1 MLGEKITDSEPDSL
15 LLLHL
20 SDIHFQE
27 PYCLNLETDQDHP
40 IRTAMLNDLRYMV
53 CRIGKVNAILV
64 SGDIAYKGN
73 QEEYNVAA
81 GWFSEITSI
90 AGCSKSDIY
99 TVPGNHDV
107 NRTIAGNLT
116 VKAARN
122 FILNNSPTGAARDR
136 KLHDTLLNGQ
146 LGPDLVSPMEK
157 YNLFAAS
164 FRCDF
169 SANVPFWIQTL
180 PLAPGWQLKMHGLTT
195 TLFSGPEDDLR
206 GTLYVGALQH
216 AFAPNDGIIH
226 LAMMHHPPEWL
237 YDNDALDDDLWNCCA
252 LHLLGHK
259 HRQRY
264 RTGTNG
270 VRLVAGAVN
279 PSRGEDEWLPG
290 YNLIKLQ
297 VALNNSQYSLKIESY
312 RRVWQADPPRF
323 VAIKTDDDKE
333 VFIHTVAL
341 RQQPMQTIR
350 KQIEQ
355 IDEPIP
361 PTRVSVL
368 VDELVEVSDMSEPQ
382 RDLVY
387 AFWELTPSQ
396 RRKIMQDLH
405 LLDSTDDQLPETQRY
420 RLAFERAR
428 DRARIDELKTEVLKL
443 SAQ

>member
-1 MLGEKITDSEPDSL
+1 MSDKKITEREKDSL

-40 IRTAMLNDLRYMV
+40 VRTAMLNDIRDMV
-53 CRIGKVNAILV
+53 YRIGKVDAILI

-73 QEEYNVAA
+73 EEEYKVAA
-81 GWFSEITSI
+81 GWLSEITSI
-90 AGCSKSDIY
+90 AGCSKTDIY

-107 NRTIAGNLT
+107 NRTISGILT
-116 VKAARN
+116 VQ
-122 FILNNSPTGAARDR
+122 AARDLISKNSTTEAVR
-136 KLHDTLLNGQ
+136 DKKLYDALFNEH
-146 LGPDLVSPMEK
+146 LGPALISPMEK
-157 YNLFAAS
+157 YNLFAAP

-169 SANVPFWIQTL
+169 SPKIPFWTQTV
-180 PLAPGWQLKMHGLTT
+180 PLAPGWQLKIHGLTT
-195 TLFSGPEDDLR
+195 TLFSGPKDDSR
-206 GTLYVGALQH
+206 GDLYVGALQH
-216 AFAPNDGIIH
+216 AFAPTDGIVHI
-226 LAMMHHPPEWL
+226 AMMHHPPEWL

-279 PSRGEDEWLPG
+279 PSRGEAEWLPG

-297 VALNNSQYSLKIESY
+297 VALNDSQYSLKIESH

-333 VFIHTVAL
+333 VFVHTVAL
-341 RQQPMQTIR
+341 RRQPSQTAR
-350 KQIEQ
+350 KQIEKV
-355 IDEPIP
+355 DEFIP
-361 PTRVSVL
+361 PARVSVL
-368 VDELVEVSDMSEPQ
+368 VDELVEVSDMTEPQ

-387 AFWELTPSQ
+387 DFWKLTPSQ

-405 LLDSTDDQLPETQRY
+405 LSDSADDQLPETQRY

-428 DRARIDELKTEVLKL
+428 DRKMITELKNEVGKS
-443 SAQ
+443 SAK